1 MSITLQDQLPAFLEY
16 LRFEKRYSRHTLLSY
31 ETDLNQLQQYLAAR
45 MGGLDL
51 PELSAPI
58 LRSWLAH
65 LKDTGM
71 DTRSINRKI
80 SALKSLY
87 RFLLRKGL
95 VDSNPAAMLRLMKA
109 PKRLPAFLNEG
120 ETDTLMDGERWEDGW
135 KGETRQLILE
145 VLYNCGLRVS
155 ELVGLKEKHVDPGM
169 RQLKVLGKGN
179 KERIIPIK
187 PELADMLSGY
197 MEKKRKQFEQPDRE
211 HLLVNEKGEKLYP
224 QYIYREVKAELAR
237 FRNLTKKS
245 PHLMRHTFAT
255 QLANNGADLNAIKAL
270 LGHASLAATQV
281 YTHNTIDQLKDI
293 HKKAHP
299 KP

>member
-1 MSITLQDQLPAFLEY
+1 MSITLQDQLPAFMEY

-31 ETDLNQLQQYLAAR
+31 ETDLRQLQQYLAER
-45 MGGLDL
+45 MGGMEL

-65 LKDTGM
+65 LKDSGM

-95 VDSNPAAMLRLMKA
+95 VDRNPAAMLRLMKV

-120 ETDTLMDGERWEDGW
+120 ETGTLMEGERWEEGW

-145 VLYNCGLRVS
+145 ILYNCGLRVS

-179 KERIIPIK
+179 KERIIPVK
-187 PELADMLSGY
+187 PELAEMLKAY
-197 MEKKRKQFEQPDRE
+197 MEKKRRQFEQPDRE

-224 QYIYREVKAELAR
+224 QYVYREVRAELAS